1 MIQTHLDDALLF
13 IINILNHLKIP
24 YAIIGGIAVC
34 HWAEPRYTTDVDL
47 TILIDEKGW
56 EALKVESDKAKST
69 WAMIQMPHD
78 EKVPDLC
85 RLMWNGILIDL
96 QMSKTDHQHEL
107 IRRASKVE
115 LKGQEVALVSPEDLF
130 VLKLLA
136 NRSKDVSDLES
147 LVVHQPNLDM
157 GYIRKWCRYW
167 QMEERLDQFLLKNHY
182 SLT

>member
-1 MIQTHLDDALLF
+1 MIQTHLDDTLLF
-13 IINILNHLKIP
+13 IINILDRLKIP
-24 YAIIGGIAVC
+24 YVVIGGIAVS

-56 EALKVESDKAKST
+56 GALKEETSKTSSVWT
-69 WAMIQMPHD
+69 MIQMPQD

-96 QMSKTDHQHEL
+96 QISKTEHQNEL
-107 IRRASKVE
+107 IRRASRVE
-115 LKGQEVALVSPEDLF
+115 LKGQTVALVSPEDLF

-136 NRSKDVSDLES
+136 DRTRDISDLEG

-157 GYIRKWCRYW
+157 AYIRKWCRFW
-167 QMEERLDQFLLKNHY
+167 EIEKRLDRFLLKNRR
-182 SLT
+182 